1 MARKAVKSSTL
12 RNVFVVVLIVGIESV
27 VAAPRINDAIK
38 DYRLNSAATEAWQD
52 IHRARIMAIKG
63 KQTIRV
69 VFDDSSYRIIR
80 AATGAVVLSRH
91 LADEYPGIS
100 ISVTESKEE
109 IIFDRTGAAEGG
121 SLAVEIR
128 GPTGKRSFTILA
140 TGLISGL
147 S

>member
-91 LADEYPGIS
+91 LA
-100 ISVTESKEE
+100 V
-109 IIFDRTGAAEGG
+109 
-121 SLAVEIR
+121 
-128 GPTGKRSFTILA
+128 
-140 TGLISGL
+140 
-147 S
+147 